1 MGEVIAAIDK
11 NKKDDSL
18 LINWFTETSK
28 KISRNFLF
36 LLIIPV
42 INIYFIYIN
51 PTISNFHIKNIQ
63 NIDQTIYHLAKKS
76 GQLYQIYHIL
86 SERNGPH
93 ILEINDF
100 KKKYVDPL
108 YDKFSKNSDY
118 KILAK
123 SISEISDLIDQRMRY
138 YEELP
143 FENGANI
150 GLSNGSNEHTASS
163 LFEKLRL
170 AKNENDPIYNLEKL
184 STLDSAIINLI
195 LFHKKKADDVFID
208 YLRHQNNE
216 LITDGLLSE
225 LSTYTLFEKYPLI
238 DNQKI
243 EYFSS
248 YRELVSIINPPFNV
262 RTLQDLLTL
271 KDYLL
276 KNFGESLNKN
286 NNEMRIET
294 PYFKANIELFYFL
307 ILSPLFC
314 WVLIIFNK
322 LHANRINRIYN
333 KWNTENNKF
342 IGDLNRY
349 SANVIF
355 YFSAALNK
363 TRISTNKYW
372 LHIIT
377 VLMWFYIFSSTMVL
391 LFQLFYNTIS
401 NNGAFLFYGIYLDTY
416 KDMFIISIFIIF
428 VVIALV
434 MAYSFIF
441 KTIKIIFEINHGEQ
455 NASNI

>member
-1 MGEVIAAIDK
+1 MDDVVAAKDQI
-11 NKKDDSL
+11 KKDESV
-18 LINWFTETSK
+18 LINWFSETAK

-36 LLIIPV
+36 LLIIPI

-63 NIDQTIYHLAKKS
+63 NIDQTIYQLSKKS
-76 GQLYQIYHIL
+76 GQLYQIYHVI

-93 ILEINDF
+93 VLEINGF
-100 KKKYVDPL
+100 QNKYVNPL
-108 YDKFSKNSDY
+108 NEKFSKNEDY
-118 KILAK
+118 QILAK
-123 SISEISDLIDQRMRY
+123 SISAISDLVDQRMRY

-143 FENGANI
+143 FENSVNI
-150 GLSNGSNEHTASS
+150 NLVNSSNEQTAVS
-163 LFEKLRL
+163 LFDRLKL

-195 LFHKKKADDVFID
+195 LFHKKKADNIFIN
-208 YLRHQNNE
+208 YLRQQNNE

-248 YRELVSIINPPFNV
+248 YKEIVSIINPPFNV

-286 NNEMRIET
+286 NNQMRIET

-314 WVLIIFNK
+314 WILILFNQ
-322 LHANRINRIYN
+322 LHSKRINKIYD
-333 KWNTENNKF
+333 KWNSEKNQF
-342 IGDLNRY
+342 IGDLHKY
-349 SANVIF
+349 SANMIF
-355 YFSAALNK
+355 YFGTSLNK
-363 TRISTNKYW
+363 ISTKKYW
-372 LHIIT
+372 LHLIAF
-377 VLMWFYIFSSTMVL
+377 LMWLYIFSSTMVL
-391 LFQLFYNTIS
+391 LYQLLYNTIS
-401 NNGAFLFYGIYLDTY
+401 NSGAFLFYGIYLNTY
-416 KDMFIISIFIIF
+416 KDMFAISIFVIF
-428 VVIALV
+428 AVKALV
-434 MAYSFIF
+434 SAYTFIF
-441 KTIKIIFEINHGEQ
+441 KTIKVLFAINQGDQ
-455 NASNI
+455 NANYI